1 MIWRRFGSGWE
12 TSPANDSDIQEL
24 LAKAVKSIR
33 IGGQDYIELELTNGT
48 MIGKEQTT

>member
-1 MIWRRFGSGWE
+1 MKW
-12 TSPANDSDIQEL
+12 IQEL
-24 LAKAVKSIR
+24 LAKAVKAIR